1 MRTLRIEAASLG
13 SAHGFQKALT
23 GFACELE
30 EDDTG
35 YFSVKIP
42 IQTDRDIVAILRVLE
57 RHVVQRLQCVPQL
70 GLEGR
75 TYVLGD

>member
-13 SAHGFQKALT
+13 SARGFQKALT
-23 GFACELE
+23 GFACELQ

-42 IQTDRDIVAILRVLE
+42 IQTDHDIVAILRALE
-57 RHVVQRLQCVPQL
+57 RHVVERLEGIPRL

>member
-13 SAHGFQKALT
+13 SARGFQQALN
-23 GFACELE
+23 GFACELQE
-30 EDDTG
+30 GDTG

-42 IQTDRDIVAILRVLE
+42 IQTDRDIVAILRALE
-57 RHVVQRLQCVPQL
+57 RHVMERLQGVPQL
-70 GLEGR
+70 GLDGR

>member
-13 SAHGFQKALT
+13 SARGFQKALT
-23 GFACELE
+23 GFGCELHD
-30 EDDTG
+30 DDTG
-35 YFSVKIP
+35 YFSVEIP
-42 IQTDRDIVAILRVLE
+42 IQTDRDIVAILRALE
-57 RHVVQRLQCVPQL
+57 RHVRERLEGGPRL